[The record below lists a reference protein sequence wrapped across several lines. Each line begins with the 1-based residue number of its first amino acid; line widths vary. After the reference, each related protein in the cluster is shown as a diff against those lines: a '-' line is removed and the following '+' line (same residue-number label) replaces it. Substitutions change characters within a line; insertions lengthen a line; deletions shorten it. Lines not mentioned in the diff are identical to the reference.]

1 MTDPTPPNLQI
12 SVVIPTYKRADLL
25 ELLLDSLLEQ
35 TVPMEMFEVIVVD
48 NVPEGDAQVARL
60 CESGKYAPVDPH
72 LRAPSHPGH
81 QRGQE

>member
-1 MTDPTPPNLQI
+1 MTDPTPPNLAI
-12 SVVIPTYKRADLL
+12 SVVIPAYKRADLL

-35 TVPMEMFEVIVVD
+35 SVPMDTFEVIVVD

-60 CESGKYAPVDPH
+60 CESVKYAPDPH
-72 LRAPSHPGH
+72 LRAPSGPGN